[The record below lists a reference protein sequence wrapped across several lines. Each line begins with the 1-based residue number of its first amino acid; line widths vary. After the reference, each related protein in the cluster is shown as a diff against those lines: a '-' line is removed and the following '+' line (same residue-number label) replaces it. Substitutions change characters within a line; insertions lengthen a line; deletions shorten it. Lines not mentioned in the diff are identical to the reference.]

1 MTRILSVAV
10 ILLAAGLLSCGQTER
25 YEPEPKVV
33 AIVGQDTID
42 VEEYGE
48 MATKLLASSHRGKD
62 PASLDTK
69 RQLLDAMIDRQLLV
83 MEGQRRR
90 LAASPRIAAA
100 LEQLQGK
107 LVWRALF
114 DEVAV
119 DAGLDTS
126 GIQTFASEAGFTEE
140 VLLQHVMLTD
150 EADAWSVLEALE
162 AGEPMDVLAVERST
176 HHETGSLGG
185 YFSYMFVS
193 QVLPEIRE
201 QLLSLE
207 PGQTYPAPLTSR
219 YGVHVFRLID
229 RRPAD
234 IESRWDIVLKE
245 FRVPERSRAFGI
257 FADSLADANG
267 LACEPLTGDLPA
279 SEPLC
284 TWAGG
289 QLLSSDVDL
298 AAAAAEDDPQSW
310 LRAKARKQLVIEEA
324 KRRGMAGQ
332 PVVLDKVDAQREEM
346 MIDSLR
352 RVVAGRTE
360 VSDDEKR
367 SYYEEHP
374 ELYGPRPSVRVDEV
388 LVADLTLAQRLRGQA
403 EAGAPI
409 DSLARV
415 HSIREVTKKGG
426 GAMWLVTRDNPLLGP
441 LAPMAL
447 DSEVGTL
454 LGPLEVPGGYS
465 VLRIAEKKQTPPRP
479 YEAVERNISTI
490 LRLRAEY
497 QKMDSLLGKLRV
509 DFANEITFYEDVLGS
524 LLTDWGNQKDDTRN

>member
-1 MTRILSVAV
+1 MTRILSVAI
-10 ILLAAGLLSCGQTER
+10 ILLATGLLSCGQTER

-42 VEEYGE
+42 TEEYGE
-48 MATKLLASSHRGKD
+48 MATKLLSSSHRGKD

-90 LAASPRIAAA
+90 LDASPRIATA
-100 LEQLQGK
+100 LEQLQDK

-126 GIQTFASEAGFTEE
+126 GIQAFAREAGFTEE
-140 VLLQHVMLTD
+140 VLLQHVMLTN

-193 QVLPEIRE
+193 QVLSEIRE

-245 FRVPERSRAFGI
+245 FRVHERARVFEI
-257 FADSLADANG
+257 FADSLADAKG
-267 LACEPLTGDLPA
+267 LACESLTGDLPA
-279 SEPLC
+279 SDTLC

-289 QLLSSDVDL
+289 RLLSSDVDL
-298 AAAAAEDDPQSW
+298 AAAAEDDPQSW
-310 LRAKARKQLVIEEA
+310 LRAKARRRLVVEEA
-324 KRRGMAGQ
+324 RRRGLDRLPAIR
-332 PVVLDKVDAQREEM
+332 DKVDAQREEM
-346 MIDSLR
+346 MVDSLR

-360 VSDDEKR
+360 VSDAEKR

-374 ELYGPRPSVRVDEV
+374 ELYGPRPSVRVDEI

-403 EAGAPI
+403 ETGAPI

-415 HSIREVTKKGG
+415 HSIREVTKKRGG
-426 GAMWLVTRDNPLLGP
+426 SMWLVTRDNPLLGD

-479 YEAVERNISTI
+479 YESVERNISTI

-524 LLTDWGNQKDDTRN
+524 LLTDWGNQKDDTPN

>member
-1 MTRILSVAV
+1 MIRILSGAV
-10 ILLAAGLLSCGQTER
+10 ILLTAGLLSCGQTEQ
-25 YEPEPKVV
+25 YEPESKVV

-42 VEEYGE
+42 VEAYGE

-62 PASLDTK
+62 PSSLDTR
-69 RQLLDAMIDRQLLV
+69 RQLLDAMIDRHLLV
-83 MEGQRRR
+83 MEGQRRQ
-90 LAASPRIAAA
+90 LAASSRIATV
-100 LEQLQGK
+100 LRQLQNQ

-114 DEVAV
+114 DAVAV

-126 GIQTFASEAGFTEE
+126 GLQTFVIEAGFTEE
-140 VLLQHVMLTD
+140 VLLQHVMLTN
-150 EADAWSVLEALE
+150 EADAWSVLEALD
-162 AGEPMDVLAVERST
+162 AGEPLDVLAVERST

-185 YFSYMFVS
+185 YFSYMSVS
-193 QVLPEIRE
+193 QVLPEVKE

-245 FRVPERSRAFGI
+245 FRVHERSRVFGI

-267 LACEPLTGDLPA
+267 LACESLAGDRSA
-279 SEPLC
+279 SDTLC

-289 QLLSSDVDL
+289 QLLPADVDL
-298 AAAAAEDDPQSW
+298 VEAAAEDDPQSW
-310 LRAKARKQLVIEEA
+310 LRAKARKRLVVEEA
-324 KRRGMAGQ
+324 KRRGMDRQLA
-332 PVVLDKVDAQREEM
+332 VLDKVDARREEM

-352 RVVAGRTE
+352 RVVAGRIE
-360 VSDDEKR
+360 VSDAEKR

-415 HSIREVTKKGG
+415 HSIREVTKKRGG
-426 GAMWLVTRDNPLLGP
+426 SMWLVTRDNPLLGP
-441 LAPMAL
+441 LAPLAL

-465 VLRIAEKKQTPPRP
+465 VLRIAEKRQTPARP

-490 LRLRAEY
+490 LRLRTEH
-497 QKMDSLLGKLRV
+497 QRMDALLVQLRV
-509 DFANEITFYEDVLGS
+509 NFADEIAVHDDALGS
-524 LLTDWGNQKDDTRN
+524 LPTDWGNQKDDTRN